1 MPRRTF
7 RFVRVACI
15 ALVTASC
22 VPTTTPASTTT
33 TVTTTEATTTSSEA
47 PIPTSS
53 SVPTTSPLPSGAVRE
68 SAFVVSV
75 TDGDTIDVLV
85 DGALE
90 TVRLIG
96 INASES
102 GECYSQEATVALAA
116 LVDQQEIH
124 MVRDH
129 NDRDIYGRLLRYLF
143 VSDLFVNEELV
154 AMGAAIARRYP
165 PDTARAD
172 TLEAAQAKAQAERLG
187 MWAEDACGSVAS
199 SDLVIEELNY
209 DAPGNDNENL
219 NGEWIVIRNN
229 SQLAVVLDGWVVKD
243 ESASHRYR
251 FPAGFTLEPG
261 AQVTIYTG
269 CGTDTEEAL
278 FWCKSGSAVWNNSG
292 DTGFL
297 LDPSGNIVSTFA
309 Y

>member
-1 MPRRTF
+1 MSRHAY
-7 RFVRVACI
+7 RFIGVVCI
-15 ALVTASC
+15 ALVTAAC
-22 VPTTTPASTTT
+22 APTTTRTSTTT

-47 PIPTSS
+47 PNPTSS
-53 SVPTTSPLPSGAVRE
+53 SVATTSPLPRDPAGETALVL
-68 SAFVVSV
+68 SV

-85 DGALE
+85 DGVVE

-96 INASES
+96 INANES
-102 GECYSQEATVALAA
+102 GECYSDEATAA
-116 LVDQQEIH
+116 LVGLVDQHEIH

-143 VSDLFVNEELV
+143 VDDLFVNEELV

-165 PDTARAD
+165 PDTARTA
-172 TLEAAQAKAQAERLG
+172 TLEAAQAKAQAQRLG
-187 MWAEDACGSVAS
+187 MWAEDACGGGPSA
-199 SDLVIEELNY
+199 DLVIEELNY

-229 SQLAVVLDGWVVKD
+229 SQVAAALDGWVVKD
-243 ESASHRYR
+243 ESASHRYQ
-251 FPAGFTLEPG
+251 FPAGFTLGPG
-261 AQVTIYTG
+261 ARVTLYTG
-269 CGTDTEEAL
+269 CGTDTKDAL
-278 FWCKSGSAVWNNSG
+278 FWCKKGSAVWNNSG

-297 LDPSGNIVSTFA
+297 LDPSGNIVSMFA